1 MKLLFLVLMSLST
14 STMAD
19 GFRDDCYHIY
29 VGTYIPV
36 CNNPKVEVPK
46 TPLPPSDPGPNLI
59 GAPKK
64 ESNHVDIDRALPMYQ
79 NIYDNDCMCVHR
91 VLRED

>member
-1 MKLLFLVLMSLST
+1 MKLLFLALMSIST
-14 STMAD
+14 SAMAD

-46 TPLPPSDPGPNLI
+46 
-59 GAPKK
+59 
-64 ESNHVDIDRALPMYQ
+64 ESNYVNVSRVIPKYEIHNVY
-79 NIYDNDCMCVHR
+79 NDSCHCVQQ
-91 VLRED
+91 VLVQVN